1 MFFVLNFCFRCFI
14 IIMKCDNFIYM
25 RRNLCY
31 NADKRS
37 RRRFDFMKSFSLN
50 GEWRLSG
57 RDLCGTDEVT
67 LVGRVPGCVQ
77 LDLSREGYLPEDLYM
92 GLNILETEKYETYE
106 WVYERTFTAPSE
118 RERVYL
124 VFEGVDTLAEYF
136 INGEKIGE
144 SDNMLISH
152 EFEIGKYLRDGE
164 NTLTVRID
172 STCLALTKYDTTALA
187 MHSWTNGG
195 AETHI
200 RRAQHTYGWDI
211 MPRAVTAGLWRDVKI
226 EVRDE
231 IRFTQL
237 YLCGNP
243 QRCEVFY
250 EIDAPYKDMQNLE
263 LELCGECG
271 ESRFTKRF
279 KLFGKRAG
287 WFFYFIDEPK
297 LWWPYGYGEPNVYNV
312 KVKIIKDGKAV
323 YEQDAS
329 FGIRSVELD
338 YRDPT
343 VDDVGQFRFLVNGIE
358 IMCRGSN
365 WVPMDAFHS
374 RDAERYE
381 KALALVK
388 DVGCNILRCW
398 GGNVYEDHA
407 FYDFCDRNGIMV
419 WQDFSMAC
427 RSYPET
433 DEFKKKLYSEAVSVI
448 RKLRNHPSVILWAG
462 DNEVDMMARP
472 FIDPNLNTLTR
483 EVIAR
488 VVRENDV
495 GRPYLPSSPYI
506 SSELY
511 RAIKETGARIERCE
525 EHLWGPRDYY
535 KGEYYRTS
543 KSVFVS
549 ETGYHGCPSLES
561 IKKFITPER
570 VWHYKDN
577 PEWILHSS
585 DQCGNDARVMLMEN
599 QVRVLFGDVPEDPEK
614 YILASQISQ
623 AEAKKYFIERIR
635 VGRPKKTGIIWW
647 NLLDGWP
654 QMSDAVV
661 DYYYTKKLA
670 YEYIKRSQAAFCIIA
685 DEPCEGYLPIYV
697 CNDTL
702 EEKHGE
708 LTVRDA
714 ESGEV
719 IYTCGF
725 KAEVNTSTKI
735 VDFAIEDGDRR
746 MLIFEWTCNGERGYN
761 HYLLA
766 KPTISLDWYADMMKK
781 YRL

>member
-1 MFFVLNFCFRCFI
+1 
-14 IIMKCDNFIYM
+14 MK
-25 RRNLCY
+25 
-31 NADKRS
+31 K
-37 RRRFDFMKSFSLN
+37 FSLN

-57 RDLCGTDEVT
+57 RDLCGDDKIT
-67 LVGRVPGCVQ
+67 LTGCVPGCVQ

-106 WVYERTFTAPSE
+106 WVYERTFTAPEE

-172 STCLALTKYDTTALA
+172 STCLELTKYDTNAFA

-211 MPRAVTAGLWRDVKI
+211 MPRAVTAGIWRDVRI

-237 YLCGNP
+237 YLCGNTE
-243 QRCEVFY
+243 RCEIFY
-250 EIDAPYKDMQNLE
+250 EIEAPYKDMKDLE

-271 ESRFTKRF
+271 DSKFTRRF
-279 KLFGKRAG
+279 KLFGKKAG
-287 WFFYFIDEPK
+287 WFFYFLDDPK
-297 LWWPYGYGEPNVYNV
+297 LWWPYGYGEPNLYDV
-312 KVKIIKDGKAV
+312 KVRLIKDGKTV
-323 YEQDAS
+323 CEEDVC
-329 FGIRSVELD
+329 FGIRSIELD

-343 VDDVGQFRFLVNGIE
+343 VDDVGQFRFLINGVE

-374 RDAERYE
+374 RDAERYDA
-381 KALALVK
+381 ALALVK
-388 DVGCNILRCW
+388 DIGCNILRCW
-398 GGNVYEDHA
+398 GGGVYEDHA

-427 RSYPET
+427 RAYPET
-433 DEFKKKLYSEAVSVI
+433 DEFKKELFAEAVSVI
-448 RKLRNHPSVILWAG
+448 RKLRNHPSIILWAG
-462 DNEVDMMARP
+462 DNEVDMMAKP
-472 FIDPNLNTLTR
+472 YANPDLNTLTR
-483 EVIAR
+483 EVL
-488 VVRENDV
+488 VRAVKENDAQ
-495 GRPYLPSSPYI
+495 RPYLPSSPYT
-506 SSELY
+506 SGTLY
-511 RAIKETGARIERCE
+511 RLQKETGARIERCE

-535 KGEYYRTS
+535 KSDFYKNS

-570 VWHYKDN
+570 VWHYKNN

-585 DQCGNDARVMLMEN
+585 DQRGDDARVMLMEN
-599 QVRVLFGDVPEDPEK
+599 QVRVLFGEVPEESEK

-635 VGRPKKTGIIWW
+635 VGRPIRTGIIWW
-647 NLLDGWP
+647 NLIDGWP

-670 YEYIKRSQAAFCIIA
+670 YGYIKRSQAPFAVIA
-685 DEPCEGYLPIYV
+685 DEPCKNYLPIYA

-702 EEKHGE
+702 AEKCGK

-714 ESGEV
+714 ESGEIV
-719 IYTCGF
+719 YNCEF
-725 KAEVNTSTKI
+725 KAEINTSTKI
-735 VDFAIEDGDRR
+735 VDFELKENDRR
-746 MLIFEWTCNGERGYN
+746 MLIFEWECDGEVGYN

-766 KPTISLDWYADMMKK
+766 TPHISLEWYADLIKK
-781 YRL
+781 YSL